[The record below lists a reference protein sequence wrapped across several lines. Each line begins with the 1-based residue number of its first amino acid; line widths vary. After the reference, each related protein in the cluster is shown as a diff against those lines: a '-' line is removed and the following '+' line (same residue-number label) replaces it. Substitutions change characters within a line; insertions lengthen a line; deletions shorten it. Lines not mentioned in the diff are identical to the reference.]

1 MNRHIE
7 LVKKWLADN
16 DSVSSQELTDNVD
29 DAVIAAEAASYAVY
43 AAEAA
48 GAEDEAEIAA
58 HWVKLYEIEI
68 GGLNGR
74 DD

>member
-1 MNRHIE
+1 MNKHIE
-7 LVKKWLADN
+7 LVKRWIADK

-29 DAVIAAEAASYAVY
+29 DAVIAAEAASCAVY

-48 GAEDEAEIAA
+48 ERRSRKIAA

-68 GGLNGR
+68 GGLNE
-74 DD
+74 